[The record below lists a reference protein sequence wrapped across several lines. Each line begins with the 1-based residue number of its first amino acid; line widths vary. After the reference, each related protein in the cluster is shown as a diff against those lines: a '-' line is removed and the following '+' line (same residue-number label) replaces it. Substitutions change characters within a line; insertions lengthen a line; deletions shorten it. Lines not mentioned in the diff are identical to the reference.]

1 MIFYI
6 YLNAMNVLP
15 SLVYPIIPILPKGK
29 AEIQKSYTANL
40 WLRQGLNPRSLP
52 PDPTWL
58 LMPPLI

>member
-1 MIFYI
+1 
-6 YLNAMNVLP
+6 MNVLP

-52 PDPTWL
+52 PDPT
-58 LMPPLI
+58 